1 MSSAANLGY
10 LGFAV
15 EPGAGAIRGG
25 GPSPGANG
33 EKGTSDTPEG
43 EFELEL
49 KSAQGL
55 MPLAQVESGGAKIG
69 LPTPVDI
76 ALSDGQSAAVPEQ
89 PEICDPTALERIVGL
104 ELPNLALQAIVGQV
118 PIETPP
124 ASKILM
130 QESIRAR
137 IATVV
142 STSPSGETPNG
153 MASEVGQVQ
162 LQSTAQG
169 LPVEPEAVAA
179 DRRRLA
185 SEEGNAARVRDG
197 AKFELAAV
205 STETHRR
212 ELSVRE
218 RGTTFSGRDEAQAVP
233 SVRPLMPV
241 GGGASESGKSSGQ
254 SSSET
259 PTRSDS
265 FSDAVTLAQADQ
277 GGIETNGAA
286 STVRAF
292 DVPTMSKLIGEAA
305 DQLRSEASGQ
315 VYRTPSIIAPNAPSF
330 VKSLSLEVLGDQGQS
345 VRLRLSMHE
354 DGIEVSLASADLNL
368 MSMLNSERDQLMSTL
383 NAVGHNVVAVRLDAV
398 ERPAAGSLAQNT
410 EFDGGSGGSTG
421 NQPHGGGASRN
432 HPEGRKEHD
441 RLKAP
446 RDGDRSG
453 LYV

>member
-10 LGFAV
+10 LGLAA

-25 GPSPGANG
+25 GPTANG
-33 EKGTSDTPEG
+33 EKGTSDTPQG

-55 MPLAQVESGGAKIG
+55 MPLAQDESGRARIG
-69 LPTPVDI
+69 PLTPVDI
-76 ALSDGQSAAVPEQ
+76 ALSDGQPTAVPEQ
-89 PEICDPTALERIVGL
+89 SEICDPMALERIACQ
-104 ELPNLALQAIVGQV
+104 ELPNLALQAVVGQA

-124 ASKILM
+124 ASNLLT

-142 STSPSGETPNG
+142 STSPSGENPKG
-153 MASEVGQVQ
+153 MASEEGQVQ
-162 LQSTAQG
+162 WQSAVQG
-169 LPVEPEAVAA
+169 LPVEPETVSA

-218 RGTTFSGRDEAQAVP
+218 RGTTFSGRDVAQEVA
-233 SVRPLMPV
+233 SVRPLMPA
-241 GGGASESGKSSGQ
+241 GGGAAESGKSSGQ

-259 PTRSDS
+259 PSRSNS
-265 FSDAVTLAQADQ
+265 FSDAVSLAQADE
-277 GGIETNGAA
+277 GGIEATGSA

-292 DVPTMSKLIGEAA
+292 DVPTLSKLIGEAA

-315 VYRTPSIIAPNAPSF
+315 VYRTPSIVAPNTPAF

-383 NAVGHNVVAVRLDAV
+383 NSVGHNVVAVRLDAV
-398 ERPAAGSLAQNT
+398 ERPGAASLAQNT
-410 EFDGGSGGSTG
+410 EFDGGSGWSTG
-421 NQPHGGGASRN
+421 NQPHGGGASRH
-432 HPEGRKEHD
+432 HPEGRKEQD

-446 RDGDRSG
+446 REGDRSG